1 MQKNIILL
9 GGSNSVLRNGL
20 QKGIQDSIADKSE
33 FKFYNLGLG
42 VCDVI
47 QNFYE
52 LKRKRNKKIF
62 ENAAL
67 IITESN
73 VNDVLDIQ
81 KFREKVPF
89 DTFYRNLSWFYKELY
104 FLNKKIVSLLLPN
117 EFENYRLINNIH
129 KILCEKYG
137 FNCIDMQEY
146 YEDHALQEFG
156 KRIEWTHQLESIMQ
170 RVGKNIIDSIEIFQM
185 PKKLAITNDNP
196 KFFECTPKDMI
207 VKKGKIKEDYLV
219 NSMYGEQIYRLD
231 SNTILAFPKKMRGC
245 CLVGLHTWN
254 NTREWKESFKAPTN
268 YDECSLAY
276 ASLELCNDIHNGG
289 GGGNLIKET
298 NMLNCMIEIQ
308 NPFYVGE
315 NTICRLGNNK
325 DYIKEYYHGANSRH
339 ENSHKLS
346 FCDVIAFFCATKEG
360 NYHTEKLDH
369 EALSK
374 ENIKISPQYNYN
386 RILPPIEKYKRLID
400 KALSHKDIVEIL
412 LHRDI
417 IIEYLIKTG
426 AKELESSIHPT
437 KETYKHT
444 QNTYFNR
451 LLHKIKH
458 RATMPYIKH
467 KLRKMFRV

>member
-1 MQKNIILL
+1 MKPYKKRKAMQKNIILL

-117 EFENYRLINNIH
+117 EFENYKLINNIH

-156 KRIEWTHQLESIMQ
+156 KGIEWTHQLESIMQ

-185 PKKLAITNDNP
+185 PKKLTITNDNP

-289 GGGNLIKET
+289 GG
-298 NMLNCMIEIQ
+298 
-308 NPFYVGE
+308 
-315 NTICRLGNNK
+315 
-325 DYIKEYYHGANSRH
+325 
-339 ENSHKLS
+339 
-346 FCDVIAFFCATKEG
+346 VI
-360 NYHTEKLDH
+360 
-369 EALSK
+369 S
-374 ENIKISPQYNYN
+374 
-386 RILPPIEKYKRLID
+386 
-400 KALSHKDIVEIL
+400 
-412 LHRDI
+412 
-417 IIEYLIKTG
+417 
-426 AKELESSIHPT
+426 
-437 KETYKHT
+437 
-444 QNTYFNR
+444 
-451 LLHKIKH
+451 
-458 RATMPYIKH
+458 
-467 KLRKMFRV
+467 